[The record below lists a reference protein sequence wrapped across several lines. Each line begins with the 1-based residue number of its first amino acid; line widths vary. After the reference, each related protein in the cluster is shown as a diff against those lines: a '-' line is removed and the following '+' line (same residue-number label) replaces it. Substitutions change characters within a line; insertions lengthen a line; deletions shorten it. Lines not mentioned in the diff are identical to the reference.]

1 VASVA
6 MVTYVGNS
14 VGSFP
19 IFPRFTFLY
28 DRLGLAWSVFS
39 VTRLIGDLSGRCRC
53 RCRLFGFSNKS
64 YFVRL
69 NPRSV
74 ADGAAEHGLQTAR

>member
-1 VASVA
+1 MASVA

-28 DRLGLAWSVFS
+28 DRLGLPWSVFS
-39 VTRLIGDLSGRCRC
+39 VTRLIGDLSCRC
-53 RCRLFGFSNKS
+53 RCTLFGFSDKS